1 MAKTR
6 LVIFDLDGTLLDTVE
21 DLGNAVNYA
30 LKDLGYAQHPISAY
44 YQMVGRGIYN
54 LFRKALPPEA
64 VNEENVQKMADRFLP
79 FYGAHNCDYT
89 RPYAGI
95 TEVLEHLH
103 AHGIHLAIASNKYQE
118 GTEHLVDH
126 FFGHLP
132 FTAILGQR
140 EGFPIKPDPGIV
152 DLAASQ
158 IPGIDRGEIVY
169 VGDSDVDMQ
178 TGRNAGVTTIG
189 VTWGFRSR
197 QELENG
203 APWKIVDTVQQLE
216 NALLAER

>member
-44 YQMVGRGIYN
+44 YQMVGRGIY
-54 LFRKALPPEA
+54 K
-64 VNEENVQKMADRFLP
+64 NVQKMADRFLP
-79 FYGAHNCDYT
+79 YYGAHNCDFT
-89 RPYAGI
+89 RPYAGV
-95 TEVLEHLH
+95 TDVLEHLH
-103 AHGIHLAIASNKYQE
+103 ARGVALAVASNKYQE
-118 GTEHLVDH
+118 GTEHLVGH

-132 FTAILGQR
+132 FAAILGQR
-140 EGFPIKPDPGIV
+140 EGFPIKPDPAIV

-158 IPGIDRGEIVY
+158 LPGIDRGEIVY

>member
-1 MAKTR
+1 
-6 LVIFDLDGTLLDTVE
+6 
-21 DLGNAVNYA
+21 
-30 LKDLGYAQHPISAY
+30 
-44 YQMVGRGIYN
+44 
-54 LFRKALPPEA
+54 
-64 VNEENVQKMADRFLP
+64 MADRFLP
-79 FYGAHNCDYT
+79 YYGAHNCDYT

-118 GTEHLVDH
+118 GTEHLVGH

-132 FTAILGQR
+132 FAAILGQR
-140 EGFPIKPDPGIV
+140 EGFPIKPDPAIV
-152 DLAASQ
+152 DLAASR
-158 IPGIDRGEIVY
+158 IPGIEREEIAY

-203 APWKIVDTVQQLE
+203 APWKIVDTVWQLE

>member
-1 MAKTR
+1 MTRTR

-30 LKDLGYAQHPISAY
+30 LEDLGYAPHPISAY

-54 LFRKALPPEA
+54 LFRRALPPEA
-64 VNEENVQKMADRFLP
+64 VNEENVKKMADRFLP
-79 FYGAHNCDYT
+79 YYGAHNCDCT

-95 TEVLEHLH
+95 PELLEHLH
-103 AHGIHLAIASNKYQE
+103 RQGIALAVASNKYQE
-118 GTEHLVDH
+118 GTENLIRH

-132 FTAILGQR
+132 FAAILGQQ
-140 EGFPIKPDPGIV
+140 EGFPIKPDPAIV
-152 DLAASQ
+152 DLAASR
-158 IPGIDRGEIVY
+158 IPGIGREELAY

-203 APWKIVDTVQQLE
+203 APWKIVDTVRQLE
-216 NALLAER
+216 DALVAER

>member
-64 VNEENVQKMADRFLP
+64 VNEENVQKMAERFLP
-79 FYGAHNCDYT
+79 YYGAHNCDYT

-140 EGFPIKPDPGIV
+140 EHLLSLFIRGFF
-152 DLAASQ
+152 ASDENSQ
-158 IPGIDRGEIVY
+158 RQQHQR
-169 VGDSDVDMQ
+169 SQ
-178 TGRNAGVTTIG
+178 QKS
-189 VTWGFRSR
+189 RSR
-197 QELENG
+197 KGPRSKGISFRLGNQTAAIYKGSNY
-203 APWKIVDTVQQLE
+203 
-216 NALLAER
+216 